1 MCGIFGFSGSSN
13 ASGSELKLIKSLL
26 FLSESRGKEA
36 CGLAIDN
43 ESGIKYVK
51 APIPASE
58 LIKSPDFNLTISK
71 AIGDGFKTVIGHSR
85 LVTNGYEQDNNNNQ
99 PVIKNGIIAIH
110 NGIIVNDKELWDV
123 VGKESKKSELDTELI
138 PTLIDFN
145 SGTTKNTIS
154 SVQKM
159 FSQIEGIANIALL
172 FEDKKGL
179 LLATNNGSLYYL
191 ANAGNSLFVFSSE
204 RYILNEISMK
214 FRDLGFN
221 GSNIK
226 HLDPGKILIVDE
238 QLKQQEIL
246 FDSVTESDLKISPA
260 KTVEEIKLN
269 TSKKSDFKNTS
280 MEYHFESIPKDFEAE
295 YNTRN
300 SLVNNLKRCTKCIL
314 SETFPN
320 ILFDEKG
327 VCNYCNNHVGKKM
340 HSKDDLID
348 LLSKYKSSD
357 GKPDC
362 VLPFS
367 GGRDSSYVLHY
378 VKKELGMNPI
388 AFSYDWGML
397 TDLSRR
403 NQSRMCS
410 KLGIEHILVS
420 ADIRKK
426 RNYIKLNVEAWL
438 HKPHLGT
445 IPLFMA
451 GDKHYFY
458 YNHLIMK
465 QNDLKISIMGENHL
479 EKTGFKTAF
488 SGAKQDLNGA
498 MAYNVSSLNKL
509 KMMGFYGSQFITN
522 PKYIN
527 SSLVDTATAFLSYYG
542 RKHDYLNLFDYI
554 EWDEKTVEDTILGQY
569 NWELDPY
576 TKSTWRIGDGTAAFY
591 NYIYYM
597 VAGFT
602 ENDTFRSN
610 QIREGK
616 ISREL
621 ALEKVREE
629 NYPRW
634 ESIQWYCNT
643 ITLNWREAIKTI
655 NKIKPHYG

>member
-1 MCGIFGFSGSSN
+1 MCGIFGFSGNSKI
-13 ASGSELKLIKSLL
+13 AGSELQLIKNLL
-26 FLSESRGKEA
+26 MLSESRGKEA
-36 CGLAIDN
+36 CGLAIDGN
-43 ESGIKYVK
+43 SEIKFLK
-51 APIPASE
+51 APIPASD
-58 LIKSPDFNLTISK
+58 LIKTPNFNGQIPK
-71 AIGDGFKTVIGHSR
+71 AIEADFKTVIGHSR

-99 PVIKNGIIAIH
+99 PVVKNGIVAIH
-110 NGIIVNDKELWDV
+110 NGIIVNDKELWNV
-123 VGKESKKSELDTELI
+123 VGQGSKKSELDTELI
-138 PTLIDFN
+138 PTLIHHN
-145 SGTTKNTIS
+145 LKTEKSIIA

-159 FSQIEGIANIALL
+159 YSQIEGIANVALL
-172 FEDKKGL
+172 FEDRKEL
-179 LLATNNGSLYYL
+179 LLATNNGSLYYVS
-191 ANAGNSLFVFSSE
+191 NEDNSLFIFSSE
-204 RYILNEISMK
+204 RHILSEITQK
-214 FRDLGFN
+214 FKSLR
-221 GSNIK
+221 
-226 HLDPGKILIVDE
+226 
-238 QLKQQEIL
+238 
-246 FDSVTESDLKISPA
+246 FDSNAITHLKPNTILVVDNKLEKQLIAFEQKTELDLKSCGVKKI
-260 KTVEEIKLN
+260 TEIKLDL
-269 TSKKSDFKNTS
+269 TKPAFRNTS
-280 MEYHFESIPKDFEAE
+280 MEYHFESIPAEFENE
-295 YNTRN
+295 YSKRN
-300 SLVNNLKRCTKCIL
+300 SLINNLKRCSKCL
-314 SETFPN
+314 LPETFPN
-320 ILFDEKG
+320 IVYDQNG
-327 VCNYCNNHVGKKM
+327 VCSYCNNHVAKKM
-340 HSKDDLID
+340 KTKEELVD
-348 LLSKYKSSD
+348 LLSNYKSATND
-357 GKPDC
+357 KPDC
-362 VLPFS
+362 VIPFS
-367 GGRDSSYVLHY
+367 GGRDSSYVMHF

-426 RNYIKLNVEAWL
+426 RNFIKLNVEAWL

-465 QNDLKISIMGENHL
+465 QNDLKVSIMGENHL

-488 SGAKQDLNGA
+488 SGAKQDFNGA
-498 MAYNVSSLNKL
+498 MAYNVSSFNKL

-527 SSLVDTATAFLSYYG
+527 ASLLDTATAFLSYYG
-542 RKHDYLNLFDYI
+542 QKHDYLNLFDFI
-554 EWDEKTVEDTILGQY
+554 EWDEKTVEDTILGEY

-616 ISREL
+616 ITREE
-621 ALEKVREE
+621 ALKKVQEE

-643 ITLNWREAIKTI
+643 IRLDWKDAVKII